1 MKTNRFGSLIAIMLM
16 LCLVFVAMSVMGDRE
31 SQDIDVNKLLK
42 DEVGDKG
49 LDALYAKYN
58 VTENETKYINGEL
71 PHWLDGTILEN
82 GGPRVLATPDGD
94 DGSFVKGEDYD
105 ILITIEEY
113 ENITDKAAA
122 DYLEKYGVDVN
133 DVNKFDKS
141 NGILLPA
148 EAVRNYV
155 FKYGFNITDN

>member
-1 MKTNRFGSLIAIMLM
+1 
-16 LCLVFVAMSVMGDRE
+16 MSAMGDRQ
-31 SQDIDVNKLLK
+31 SQDIDVDKLLK

-58 VTENETKYINGEL
+58 VTDNETKYINGEL

-82 GGPRVLATPDGD
+82 GGFRVLATPDGD
-94 DGSFVKGEDYD
+94 DGGFVKGEDYD

-133 DVNKFDKS
+133 KFDKS
-141 NGILLPA
+141 NGLLLPA

-155 FKYGFNITDN
+155 SKYGLLFGIWDLPAK